1 MTMQPTLSVQNLS
14 IDYKARRGFVQ
25 AVRNVSFDVYPG
37 EALALIGESGSGKT
51 TMGTSIVRL
60 LPTNAVVKGGRIVY
74 RRQST
79 NHLLNQET
87 DTLQLNDKQLR
98 EFRWKECAM
107 VFQGSLNAFNPVLR
121 ICDQFADTSRAHGGP
136 QGRDL
141 DERGKHLLNLV
152 RLDPARVWRAFP
164 HELSGGMRQR
174 VLLALSLLLE
184 PQLLILD
191 EPTTALDVLT
201 QRSIMDVLRDLRTKL
216 SFSMIFISHD
226 LALAAELAD
235 RVATAYA
242 GRIIEIGNTRDVFAQ
257 PRHPYTRGL
266 IHAVPTLRT
275 EKDSLAS
282 IPGSPPDLIHL
293 PSGCKFHPRCAFATE
308 QCKAEDPLAESVP
321 GDERHEVAC
330 WHALTPLPLGGVGGG
345 AK

>member
-1 MTMQPTLSVQNLS
+1 MADSQPILSVQNLS

-25 AVRNVSFDVYPG
+25 AVRNVSFDVRAG

-51 TMGTSIVRL
+51 TIGTSVVRL
-60 LPTNAVVKGGRIVY
+60 LPVNAVVKSGRIVY
-74 RRQST
+74 RRAGAQS
-79 NHLLNQET
+79 LEV
-87 DTLQLNDKQLR
+87 DTLSLSPKQLR

-121 ICDQFADTSRAHGGP
+121 ISDQFADTAKAHGGV
-136 QGRDL
+136 QGKAL
-141 DERGKHLLNLV
+141 EERGKHLLGLV
-152 RLDPARVWRAFP
+152 RLDPERVWKSYP

-174 VLLALSLLLE
+174 VLLALSLFLE
-184 PQLLILD
+184 PQVLILD

-201 QRSIMDVLRDLRTKL
+201 QRSIMDVLRDLRKKL

-242 GRIIEIGNTRDVFAQ
+242 GRIVEAGDTKAVFARQ
-257 PRHPYTRGL
+257 HHPYTRGL

-275 EKDSLAS
+275 ERDQLES
-282 IPGSPPDLIHL
+282 IPGTPPDLIDL
-293 PSGCKFHPRCAFATE
+293 PSGCKFHPRCTFATE
-308 QCKAEDPLAESVP
+308 KCKAEDPPSEEVGNRA
-321 GDERHEVAC
+321 EVAC
-330 WHALTPLPLGGVGGG
+330 WHWREVVGEQRDSQK
-345 AK
+345 AVTA